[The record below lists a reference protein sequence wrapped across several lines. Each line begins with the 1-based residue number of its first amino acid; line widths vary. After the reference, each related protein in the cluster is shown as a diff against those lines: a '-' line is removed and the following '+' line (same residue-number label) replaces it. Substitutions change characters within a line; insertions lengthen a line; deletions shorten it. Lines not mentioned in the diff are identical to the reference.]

1 MLTSKQFLLFKVF
14 SLSMYLLFFSSAAF
28 GQEKRQFLQE
38 RYDGHTEIIQATTK
52 EKVLKSWVNDMAREG
67 ILLSYSNLKY
77 NSKKEIVRIS
87 LLVQNKKSNSEADFN
102 NGHPIPNITVGAI
115 NGVATISASETTPIV
130 AADPKIA
137 QKLASLSIKEQL
149 KNPLY
154 FIDDQAS
161 TAKEANK
168 LNTSAIASIKILKA
182 KKAML
187 IYGDKGR
194 NGAILIKTKKN

>member
-14 SLSMYLLFFSSAAF
+14 SLSMYLLFFSSATF

-38 RYDGHTEIIQATTK
+38 RYDGHTEIIRATTK
-52 EKVLKSWVNDMAREG
+52 EKVLKAWVNDMAREG

-77 NSKKEIVRIS
+77 NSKKEIIRIS

-102 NGHPIPNITVGAI
+102 DGHPIPNITIGAV

-130 AADPKIA
+130 ASDPKIA
-137 QKLASLSIKEQL
+137 QKLRSLSTKAQL

-154 FIDDQAS
+154 FIDNQ
-161 TAKEANK
+161 TATATEANK
-168 LNTSAIASIKILKA
+168 LNTSAIISVKILQPKEA
-182 KKAML
+182 IAQ
-187 IYGDKGR
+187 YGNQGK
-194 NGAILIKTKKN
+194 NGAIIIKTKKK

>member
-1 MLTSKQFLLFKVF
+1 MLTSKQFLLFNAF
-14 SLSMYLLFFSSAAF
+14 SLSISLLFFSSATF
-28 GQEKRQFLQE
+28 CQEKRQFLQE
-38 RYDGHTEIIQATTK
+38 RYDGHTEIIRATTK
-52 EKVLKSWVNDMAREG
+52 EKVIKAWVNDMAREG

-102 NGHPIPNITVGAI
+102 DGHPIPNIPVGAI
-115 NGVATISASETTPIV
+115 NGVATISASEGTPIV

-137 QKLASLSIKEQL
+137 QKLASLSTKEQL

-168 LNTSAIASIKILKA
+168 LNTSAIAGIKILQPKEA
-182 KKAML
+182 
-187 IYGDKGR
+187 IVHYGNQGK